1 MKTHSVPLLNETRVL
16 SKANVS
22 FVDDGTG
29 FRDVTLKN
37 QALPLK
43 VYTKP
48 LENLTTTIKASDVT
62 TVYNGGKY
70 LTATVKD
77 VYGDVLTGVKVTIK
91 LSNGAV
97 KTLKTNKNG
106 QVKLPLN
113 GLVPKTYTATVTV
126 NGFGKYVKTTATAKI
141 TVKKDTP
148 KISAKAKTFKKSL
161 KTKKYTVT
169 MKNSKGEI
177 IKKLKVT
184 LKVNGKTY
192 VAKTNSKG
200 KATFKITKLNKKGT
214 FKGKLTFNGNT
225 LYKKATKTVKI
236 KIK

>member
-1 MKTHSVPLLNETRVL
+1 M
-16 SKANVS
+16 
-22 FVDDGTG
+22 
-29 FRDVTLKN
+29 
-37 QALPLK
+37 
-43 VYTKP
+43 
-48 LENLTTTIKASDVT
+48 
-62 TVYNGGKY
+62 
-70 LTATVKD
+70 TATIKD

-91 LSNGAV
+91 LSNEAV
-97 KTLKTNKNG
+97 KTLNTNKKG

-113 GLVPKTYTATVTV
+113 SLVPKTYTATITV
-126 NGFGKYVKTTATAKI
+126 NGFGKYVKTNATAKI

-169 MKNSKGEI
+169 MKNSKGKI

-200 KATFKITKLNKKGT
+200 KATFKITKLSKKGT

-225 LYKKATKTVKI
+225 SYKKATKTVKI